1 MHTASPLLARVTAT
15 AAVTAQRALQHVR
28 VLVVAPGEAD
38 AAADAFAP
46 DVVAT
51 TLEGMSH
58 ARQLADRLGARH
70 VCLEAC
76 ANDRLGCSR
85 PQLTSCWP
93 VSERLLHNPAR
104 RARDEAFY
112 RTMVEGQD
120 AVPCADALTAGYRR
134 NFALCASLA
143 RRVARGQRVLL
154 IAASNDGLL
163 RQCIAETPGLRLVE
177 SSGPMRG

>member
-1 MHTASPLLARVTAT
+1 MHTVSPLLARVTAT
-15 AAVTAQRALQHVR
+15 AAVTAPRALQHVA
-28 VLVVAPGEAD
+28 VLVVAPGEAE
-38 AAADAFAP
+38 AAAAPFAP

-51 TLEGMSH
+51 TLEDVGL

-76 ANDRLGCSR
+76 ANDRLGCTR
-85 PQLTSCWP
+85 PQLASCWP
-93 VSERLLHNPAR
+93 ASERLLHNPAR

-112 RTMVEGQD
+112 RTMVEGQG

-143 RRVARGQRVLL
+143 RRVPPGQRVLL
-154 IAASNDGLL
+154 IAGSNEGLL

-177 SSGPMRG
+177 PAPRD